1 MTSPQPPTPVLKAFL
16 VCDQIIQEAQTGK
29 KSLIGVFHELRAEH
43 FPAVHPVLWIY
54 ANLTDAHGRYAFQ
67 IRFLDV
73 ERNHVLG
80 QGVPPPIEIPGP
92 LQTTELSAMLRNVA
106 LPRPGTYEFQLI
118 ANGNLIAT
126 KAIRAIQ
133 VKPPTPSKPPAEPPA
148 ETPPPPV

>member
-1 MTSPQPPTPVLKAFL
+1 
-16 VCDQIIQEAQTGK
+16 
-29 KSLIGVFHELRAEH
+29 
-43 FPAVHPVLWIY
+43 
-54 ANLTDAHGRYAFQ
+54 
-67 IRFLDV
+67 
-73 ERNHVLG
+73 
-80 QGVPPPIEIPGP
+80 
-92 LQTTELSAMLRNVA
+92 MLRNVA